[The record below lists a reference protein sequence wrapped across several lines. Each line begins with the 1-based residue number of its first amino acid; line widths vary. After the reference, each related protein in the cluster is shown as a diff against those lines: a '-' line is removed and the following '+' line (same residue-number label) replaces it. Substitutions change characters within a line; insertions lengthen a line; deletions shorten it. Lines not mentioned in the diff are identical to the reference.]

1 MLCGSLYMTFQ
12 RMQSRLRGQGGQRG
26 REDTPGADGGVGHL
40 GCRGGF
46 TGTSVGLEASNRH
59 FT

>member
-1 MLCGSLYMTFQ
+1 
-12 RMQSRLRGQGGQRG
+12 MQSRLRGQGGQRG